1 MCRKILLRQMKI
13 ICVGMNY
20 SDHNKELQH
29 TLLLSEPTIFMK
41 SDASLLKDGKPFFI
55 PDFSSDMQYEA
66 EIVVKINRLGKSINR
81 KFAHRY
87 YDEITVGIDMTARDL
102 QRKLRK
108 DGLPW
113 EISKSFDSSA
123 VIGKFISLEKKEL
136 NIDAI
141 PFHLDIDN
149 KTVQK
154 GNTKDMIFKTDE
166 IIEYISRFV
175 TLKTGDL
182 IFTGTPA
189 GVGKV
194 EINNRLQGYID
205 DRKLLDFR
213 IK

>member
-1 MCRKILLRQMKI
+1 MKI

-20 SDHNKELQH
+20 AAHNKELQH

-41 SDASLLKDGKPFFI
+41 SDSSLLKDGKPFFI

-66 EIVVKINRLGKSINR
+66 EIVIKINRLGKCIGR
-81 KFAHRY
+81 KFASRY
-87 YDEITVGIDMTARDL
+87 YDEITIGIDMTARDL
-102 QRKLRK
+102 QRKLRN

-123 VIGKFISLEKKEL
+123 VIGKFISLEKEG
-136 NIDAI
+136 
-141 PFHLDIDN
+141 LDIDAVPFRLDIDG
-149 KTVQK
+149 KTVQQ
-154 GNTKDMIFKTDE
+154 GNTKDMIFKTNE
-166 IIEYISRFV
+166 IIEYISKFL

-182 IFTGTPA
+182 IFTGTPV

-194 EINNRLQGYID
+194 EINNRLQGYVGE
-205 DRKLLDFR
+205 RKLLDFR

>member
-1 MCRKILLRQMKI
+1 MKI

-20 SDHNKELQH
+20 ATHNKEMQNS
-29 TLLLSEPTIFMK
+29 LLLSEPTIFMK

-66 EIVVKINRLGKSINR
+66 EIVVKINRLGKCIGR
-81 KFAHRY
+81 RFASRY

-102 QRKLRK
+102 QRKLK
-108 DGLPW
+108 DGGLPW
-113 EISKSFDSSA
+113 EISKSFDNSA
-123 VIGKFISLEKKEL
+123 VIGKFISLEKEGL
-136 NIDAI
+136 DIDAI
-141 PFHLDIDN
+141 PFRLEIDG
-149 KTVQK
+149 KMVQQ
-154 GNTKDMIFKTDE
+154 GNTADMIFKTNE
-166 IIEYISRFV
+166 VIEYISRFL

-194 EINNRLQGYID
+194 EINNRLQGYIND
-205 DRKLLDFR
+205 KKLLDFR